1 MVYGHVRRES
11 EGVSGGGEGV
21 TGPVPGEHRVRMKEK
36 RPRKREQWG
45 EREGGGRRRLN
56 QREREKKKKGGE
68 DTWVGFG
75 FYQHLSM
82 KRQRDGN
89 EWVGEQGAFTPGHL

>member
-36 RPRKREQWG
+36 RPRKREGWG
-45 EREGGGRRRLN
+45 EREGG
-56 QREREKKKKGGE
+56 RETSPEPERDKKKKEVRIHGWGLAS
-68 DTWVGFG
+68 T
-75 FYQHLSM
+75 SI
-82 KRQRDGN
+82 
-89 EWVGEQGAFTPGHL
+89 

>member
-36 RPRKREQWG
+36 RPRKREGRG

-56 QREREKKKKGGE
+56 QRETKKK
-68 DTWVGFG
+68 
-75 FYQHLSM
+75 
-82 KRQRDGN
+82 RR
-89 EWVGEQGAFTPGHL
+89 

>member
-11 EGVSGGGEGV
+11 EGVSRGGEGV

-36 RPRKREQWG
+36 RPRKRERWG

-56 QREREKKKKGGE
+56 QREREKKKKEVRIHGWGLAS
-68 DTWVGFG
+68 T
-75 FYQHLSM
+75 SI
-82 KRQRDGN
+82 
-89 EWVGEQGAFTPGHL
+89 